1 YIEVTKG
8 DIVLANRLA
17 HDILGRTLDELPPQ
31 TRRLLELLQ
40 GWVEARSQAQ
50 GLKENEFRFGRK
62 DVREATG
69 WGDTQ
74 LKIHLGRLTEL
85 EYLLLHRKGLAHEYT
100 LTYDGKSGHQP
111 HLMGLI
117 DADQLDN
124 TSARSGD
131 SEKRSDSGRAMVGT
145 QSDTLNHA
153 QSHAVSGVEAE
164 AVGLNEKP
172 LIQHPQNNHSAL
184 SSAV

>member
-1 YIEVTKG
+1 M
-8 DIVLANRLA
+8 
-17 HDILGRTLDELPPQ
+17 
-31 TRRLLELLQ
+31 
-40 GWVEARSQAQ
+40 
-50 GLKENEFRFGRK
+50 
-62 DVREATG
+62 
-69 WGDTQ
+69 
-74 LKIHLGRLTEL
+74 KIHLGRLTEL

-100 LTYDGKSGHQP
+100 LTYDGKSGNQP

-124 TSARSGD
+124 TSARSGG
-131 SEKRSDSGRAMVGT
+131 SEKRSGSGRAMVGS

-153 QSHAVSGVEAE
+153 QSHAVSGLEPK

-172 LIQHPQNNHSAL
+172 LTLSPQKNHSAL

>member
-1 YIEVTKG
+1 MGRGQKSGVG
-8 DIVLANRLA
+8 DK
-17 HDILGRTLDELPPQ
+17 T
-31 TRRLLELLQ
+31 
-40 GWVEARSQAQ
+40 S
-50 GLKENEFRFGRK
+50 EFRFGRK

-85 EYLLLHRKGLAHEYT
+85 EYLLLHRKGLAHEYI

-124 TSARSGD
+124 KSARSGE
-131 SEKRSDSGRAMVGT
+131 SEERSDSGRAMVGS
-145 QSDTLNHA
+145 QSDTLNHVR
-153 QSHAVSGVEAE
+153 SHAVSGLEPK
-164 AVGLNEKP
+164 AVGRNEKP
-172 LIQHPQNNHSAL
+172 LTLSPQKNHSAL
-184 SSAV
+184 SGAV